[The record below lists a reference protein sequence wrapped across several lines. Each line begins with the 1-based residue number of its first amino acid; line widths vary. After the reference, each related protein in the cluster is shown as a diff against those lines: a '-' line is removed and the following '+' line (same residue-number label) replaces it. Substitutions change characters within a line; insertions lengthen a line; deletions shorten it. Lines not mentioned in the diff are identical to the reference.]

1 MIEQQEFKNNY
12 AKLHNYLSWSKMEQD
27 LCDTNHAFVLVYRFH
42 DMMKDFATMKDATI
56 KSLESRID
64 ELQSQIVT
72 NNLIR

>member
-1 MIEQQEFKNNY
+1 MIIEQEFKNNY
-12 AKLHNYLSWSKMEQD
+12 AKLHNYPSWSKMEQD

-42 DMMKDFATMKDATI
+42 DMMSQFATMKDATI